1 MSAAWGLLLY
11 FNPSMLKENS
21 GHIELSKNWA
31 LSLLERMKFVKRKA
45 TTSKD
50 KESVADFLERKQAFL
65 REVVTTVEMED
76 VPIELILNWDQTGI
90 KIVPTSNWTMELSGS
105 KRVEM
110 SALTDKRQITAVL
123 CGNMVGDFLPVQLV
137 YQGRTN
143 RCHPRYKFPSEW
155 HISHSPK
162 HWSNEE
168 TMLQY
173 VEIIIHPY
181 VESVRCTLSCDSPAV
196 VIMDNFR
203 AQVTQKVYELLDSY
217 NIHTCVL
224 LPNTTDRLQPLD
236 IAVNKPAKDFLRRRF
251 DEWYA
256 QQVMLQLEGK
266 SDEEIEVFDLHP
278 IDLSMAWM
286 KEVSAD
292 WLVQMADYIGQNP
305 SFLVNGFIKAGITG
319 ALDGL
324 DLEGKDATDE
334 INEDTSADDTSESD
348 MEMIQL

>member
-1 MSAAWGLLLY
+1 MLL
-11 FNPSMLKENS
+11 
-21 GHIELSKNWA
+21 I
-31 LSLLERMKFVKRKA
+31 
-45 TTSKD
+45 
-50 KESVADFLERKQAFL
+50 FLERKQAFL

-110 SALTDKRQITAVL
+110 SALTDKRQITAVF

-162 HWSNEE
+162 HWSTEE

-173 VEIIIHPY
+173 MEIIIHPY

-203 AQVTQKVYELLDSY
+203 AQVTQKVYELLDSH

-224 LPNTTDRLQPLD
+224 PPNTTDRLQPLD

-266 SDEEIEVFDLHP
+266 SDEEIEVFNLHP
-278 IDLSMAWM
+278 IDLSMARM

-292 WLVQMADYIGQNP
+292 WLVQMPDYIGQNP
-305 SFLVNGFIKAGITG
+305 SFLVNGFIKVGITG

-334 INEDTSADDTSESD
+334 IDEDTSADDTSESD